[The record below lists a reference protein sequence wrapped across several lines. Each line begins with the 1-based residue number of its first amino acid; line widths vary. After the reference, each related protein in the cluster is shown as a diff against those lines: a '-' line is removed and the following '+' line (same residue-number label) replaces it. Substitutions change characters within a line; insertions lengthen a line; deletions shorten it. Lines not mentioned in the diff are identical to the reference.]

1 MHWDRRMND
10 LNLRN
15 GTHHSVRGYLHEGGH
30 LRLGFRGKEEGR
42 QVQFGTVALI
52 QLQFSHFWGL

>member
-15 GTHHSVRGYLHEGGH
+15 GTHHSVRAYLHEGGH
-30 LRLGFRGKEEGR
+30 LRLGFRGKEEER